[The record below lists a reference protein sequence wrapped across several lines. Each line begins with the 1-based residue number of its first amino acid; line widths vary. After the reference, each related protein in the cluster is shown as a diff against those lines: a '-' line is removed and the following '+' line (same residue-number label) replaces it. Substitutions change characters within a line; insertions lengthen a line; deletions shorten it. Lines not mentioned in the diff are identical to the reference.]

1 MGLRYASRKLLR
13 QSSIK
18 LPTKKKRLLQA
29 SINFPKPCYKPIL
42 NTQKGGY
49 LAPRVCAAG
58 QSGEGGEGRQT
69 EELLQNN
76 PM

>member
-1 MGLRYASRKLLR
+1 MPAENCYANPVLNY
-13 QSSIK
+13 
-18 LPTKKKRLLQA
+18 PKKKTKQKKGLLQA